1 VSSSQAQALVT
12 LVKGDDPALRDRE
25 VQQVVDTLL
34 GDDDRSL
41 ALDDHTIPGRRRG
54 SSASATATS
63 DDDAGGSDGESL
75 ELPVF
80 SAIATALQSPP
91 FMTTCRVVVVREIGN
106 LAKDQAEWL
115 ASYLASPL
123 DTSRLV
129 LVTGGGKTPAALE
142 KAIKAAKAT
151 TVGPQSEKTDEVLR
165 SEAREAGVQLSA
177 EATQHIT
184 DRLGEDAGRV
194 HELVELLHSTYGEGT
209 TLEAGQVDAYLGELG
224 TAGRFDLANAI
235 DKGDVARALEVLHRM
250 LTATSARQDK
260 PVHPLVVMA
269 MLVSHYQRFLRLD
282 DPSIVT
288 KEQAAEVLGMRSAGG
303 ARFPLDAARRLGSS
317 GIREAM
323 GLLAQAEL
331 DLRGTS
337 GADERTTVEILVA
350 RLAHLSRRTA
360 RPAARSR
367 R

>member
-1 VSSSQAQALVT
+1 
-12 LVKGDDPALRDRE
+12 
-25 VQQVVDTLL
+25 
-34 GDDDRSL
+34 
-41 ALDDHTIPGRRRG
+41 
-54 SSASATATS
+54 
-63 DDDAGGSDGESL
+63 
-75 ELPVF
+75 
-80 SAIATALQSPP
+80 
-91 FMTTCRVVVVREIGN
+91 M
-106 LAKDQAEWL
+106 
-115 ASYLASPL
+115 
-123 DTSRLV
+123 
-129 LVTGGGKTPAALE
+129 
-142 KAIKAAKAT
+142 KAAKVA

-165 SEAREAGVQLSA
+165 NEAREAGVQLSA
-177 EATQHIT
+177 AATQHIT

-194 HELVELLHSTYGEGT
+194 PELVELLHSTYGDGA
-209 TLEAGQVDAYLGELG
+209 TLDTDDVDAYLGELG

-235 DKGDVARALEVLHRM
+235 DKGDVARSLEVLHRM

-288 KEQAAEVLGMRSAGG
+288 KEQAAEVLGMRSAAG
-303 ARFPLDAARRLGSS
+303 ARFPLDATRRLGSN

-337 GADERTTVEILVA
+337 GTDERTTIEILVA
-350 RLAHLSRRTA
+350 RLAHLSRRHA

>member
-1 VSSSQAQALVT
+1 VSNLVT

-25 VQQVVDTLL
+25 VQRVVDELL

-54 SSASATATS
+54 STAAAAP
-63 DDDAGGSDGESL
+63 DDDGGGSDGESL

-80 SAIATALQSPP
+80 TAITTALQSPP
-91 FMTTCRVVVVREIGN
+91 FMTSCRVVVVREIGN
-106 LAKDQAEWL
+106 LSKDQAEWL
-115 ASYLASPL
+115 AGYLAEPL

-129 LVTGGGKTPAALE
+129 LVTGGGKTPAPLE
-142 KAIKAAKAT
+142 KAIKAAK
-151 TVGPQSEKTDEVLR
+151 VPSIGPQSEKTEEVLR
-165 SEAREAGVQLSA
+165 SEARDAGVQLSA
-177 EATQHIT
+177 EAAQHIT
-184 DRLGEDAGRV
+184 ERLGEDAGRV
-194 HELVELLHSTYGEGT
+194 PELVELLHSTYGET
-209 TLEAGQVDAYLGELG
+209 SMLDAHQVDAYLGELG

-288 KEQAAEVLGMRSAGG
+288 KEQAAEVLGMRSAAG
-303 ARFPLDAARRLGSS
+303 ARFPLDAARRLGSD

-331 DLRGTS
+331 DLRGTAGS
-337 GADERTTVEILVA
+337 DERTTIEILVA
-350 RLAHLSRRTA
+350 RLAHLSRRHA